1 MAVDFAKIL
10 TKVTIPQLEMI
21 RLENSWIRIT
31 IRVQEFLNGIFTII
45 HWDSAEEAA
54 AFAEVYDFRVFYLF
68 VCLITL
74 AYMSDT
80 WTNLDA

>member
-21 RLENSWIRIT
+21 CLENSWIRIT
-31 IRVQEFLNGIFTII
+31 IRIQEILTEFLPL
-45 HWDSAEEAA
+45 WDSAEEAT
-54 AFAEVYDFRVFYLF
+54 AFAEVYDLHVFYLF
-68 VCLITL
+68 VCLTTL

-80 WTNLDA
+80 WTHLDA